1 MDQTPGNLKLLKEF
15 VAYVIQELKI
25 ENNASIEFMFEHDP
39 NYPSA
44 GGYLPGE
51 QKVLVAVK
59 NRALADVMRTLA
71 HELTHHRQNE
81 LGMIT
86 PADTD
91 NQKLEDQANVYSGRL
106 VRWFGREHK
115 EIYGDLSDKESQNAD
130 GLLLK

>member
-1 MDQTPGNLKLLKEF
+1 MELIQKF
-15 VAYVIQELKI
+15 VGYVVSELKI
-25 ENNASIEFMFEHDP
+25 ESNAEIIFLFDHDP

-51 QKVLVAVK
+51 QKVMCAVR
-59 NRALADVMRTLA
+59 NRAIADVMRTLA

-81 LGMIT
+81 LGMIG

-106 VRWFGREHK
+106 VRWFGRTHR
-115 EIYGDLSDKESQNAD
+115 EIYSDLS
-130 GLLLK
+130 